1 MARRREKKSWSS
13 RKKKLWLV
21 ICLIIITS
29 GLYAIFVYLNTRNIG
44 TKFEYT
50 LSDKSFGNPLMGYVP
65 SAEDKTVSEDVHLVY
80 VGKQLKK
87 VTSSN
92 DGRKKASR
100 SSYVSC

>member
-29 GLYAIFVYLNTRNIG
+29 GLYAIFVYLNTRNTG

-50 LSDKSFGNPLMGYVP
+50 LSDKLWSYLQAYEAKHRAKGNGFGYGLTSLDGVSRTL
-65 SAEDKTVSEDVHLVY
+65 SARYYNCLLY
-80 VGKQLKK
+80 
-87 VTSSN
+87 TS
-92 DGRKKASR
+92 DAADE
-100 SSYVSC
+100 